1 MKADDLREG
10 STVRQSEPEA
20 TPIDNG
26 NPHVFCDYVT
36 NYPHRGCVRGAGH
49 NGPHVVM
56 LPPYP
61 LGPVEVWRDDVDG
74 GTDK

>member
-20 TPIDNG
+20 TPDPYAVLHKYMDAYRNG
-26 NPHVFCDYVT
+26 QMFVIADADMAEFYDQQCLHYKNWCARCDV
-36 NYPHRGCVRGAGH
+36 
-49 NGPHVVM
+49 
-56 LPPYP
+56 
-61 LGPVEVWRDDVDG
+61 VDG